1 MPGAQRAG
9 RAGSTAEKVPG
20 GAERSGP
27 GEAGGWG
34 SCTARGSS
42 HSRAGG
48 KEVGMESFAHL
59 FVCFV
64 LKQAGQCRKSTVQAG
79 WTMELSGVEKRR
91 EI

>member
-1 MPGAQRAG
+1 
-9 RAGSTAEKVPG
+9 
-20 GAERSGP
+20 
-27 GEAGGWG
+27 
-34 SCTARGSS
+34 
-42 HSRAGG
+42 
-48 KEVGMESFAHL
+48 MESFAHL